1 MKTCDL
7 VYSITIQG
15 TFPKISRVLSQNYIG
30 TLIDIK
36 EKCLNIIT
44 CTDVFLSISSAKRC
58 WVKSPLVR
66 LKFDVTSKTML
77 NENVAV

>member
-1 MKTCDL
+1 MWTMKTCDL

-44 CTDVFLSISSAKRC
+44 CTDVSKY
-58 WVKSPLVR
+58 
-66 LKFDVTSKTML
+66 KFSKKVL
-77 NENVAV
+77 G